1 MAHSHHHHDHD
12 LEIEELA
19 IGPSSRTR
27 RTRMTERHRRL
38 VRETTLQPSN
48 LILPL
53 FVVEDKPS
61 FRKSIDSMPGVEQL
75 GIDGI
80 LRNSEAALEA
90 RLGGIILFGIPEN
103 KDEYG
108 SEAYNDQGVIQN
120 AVRQIKKRFPE
131 LLVATDV
138 CLCEYTEHGHCG
150 VVERNR
156 NGEIEIVNDKTVELL
171 VREAVSHAEAGS
183 DLISPSDM
191 MDGRIG
197 AIRDALDQSGFST
210 LPIMSYSAKY
220 ASGLYGPFR
229 DAAGST
235 PSFGD
240 RRSHQMDVANS
251 DEALRVV
258 QRDIEEG
265 ADIVM
270 VKPAISSLDI
280 IRRIREQF
288 AMPTAAYQVS
298 GEYSMIK
305 AAGRNDWIDEERVML
320 ESLTSIKRAG
330 ASIILTYFALQA
342 ADVIRSRDL

>member
-1 MAHSHHHHDHD
+1 MHNHNHELD
-12 LEIEELA
+12 IEELTIPA
-19 IGPSSRTR
+19 SSRTR

-38 VRETTLQPSN
+38 VRETILSPSN
-48 LILPL
+48 FILPL
-53 FVVEDKPS
+53 FVAEAAAN
-61 FRKSIDSMPGVEQL
+61 FRNPIDAMPGVEQL

-80 LRNSEAALEA
+80 LSHSESALKVG
-90 RLGGIILFGIPEN
+90 LGGIILFGIPKH
-103 KDEYG
+103 KDEFG
-108 SEAYNDQGVIQN
+108 SEAYNDKGVIQN
-120 AVRQIKKRFPE
+120 AVREIKKRFPD
-131 LLVATDV
+131 LLIATDV

-150 VVERNR
+150 VVEHNR
-156 NGEIEIVNDKTVELL
+156 NGEIEIVNDATVELL

-183 DLISPSDM
+183 DLICPSDM
-191 MDGRIG
+191 MDGRVG
-197 AIRDALDQSGFST
+197 AIRDALDQSGFES

-251 DEALRVV
+251 DEAMRVV

-280 IRRIREQF
+280 IRRVREQF
-288 AMPTAAYQVS
+288 LIPVAAYQVS

-305 AAGRNDWIDEERVML
+305 AAGKNGWIDEDRVMM

-330 ASIILTYFALQA
+330 ASIILSYFALQA
-342 ADVIRSRDL
+342 SEFLRQN

>member
-1 MAHSHHHHDHD
+1 MHNHELD
-12 LEIEELA
+12 IEELTIPA
-19 IGPSSRTR
+19 SSRMR

-38 VRETTLQPSN
+38 VRETILSPSN
-48 LILPL
+48 FVLPL
-53 FVVEDKPS
+53 FLAEAAAN
-61 FRKSIDSMPGVEQL
+61 FRKPIDAMPGVEQL

-80 LRNSEAALEA
+80 LQQCESAVKAG
-90 RLGGIILFGIPEN
+90 LGGIILFGIPEH
-103 KDEYG
+103 KDEFG
-108 SEAYNDQGVIQN
+108 SEAYNDQGIIQN
-120 AVRQIKKRFPE
+120 AVRDIKKRFPE

-156 NGEIEIVNDKTVELL
+156 NGEVEILNDKTVELL

-183 DLISPSDM
+183 DLICPSDM
-191 MDGRIG
+191 MDGRVG
-197 AIRDALDQSGFST
+197 AIRDALDQSGFES

-251 DEALRVV
+251 DEAMRVV

-280 IRRIREQF
+280 VRRVREQF
-288 AMPTAAYQVS
+288 LVPVAAYQVS

-305 AAGRNDWIDEERVML
+305 AAGQNGWIDEDRVMM
-320 ESLTSIKRAG
+320 ESLISIKRAG
-330 ASIILTYFALQA
+330 ASIILTYFALEA
-342 ADVIRSRDL
+342 ANLL

>member
-1 MAHSHHHHDHD
+1 MHTHADETD
-12 LEIEELA
+12 DMLVPA
-19 IGPSSRTR
+19 SSRTR
-27 RTRMTERHRRL
+27 RTRMTERHRQL
-38 VRETTLQPSN
+38 VRETALAPSN
-48 LILPL
+48 FILPL
-53 FVVEDKPS
+53 FVVEGAAN
-61 FRKSIDSMPGVEQL
+61 FRKPIASMPGVEQL
-75 GIDGI
+75 GIEGI
-80 LRNSEAALEA
+80 LARCEAALRA
-90 RLGGIILFGIPEN
+90 QLGGVILFGIPEE
-103 KDEYG
+103 KDEFG
-108 SEAYNDQGVIQN
+108 SEAYNDRGVIQN
-120 AVRQIKKRFPE
+120 ALREIKQRFPE

-150 VVERNR
+150 VIERNR
-156 NGEIEIVNDKTVELL
+156 NGQIEIVNDKSVELL

-183 DLISPSDM
+183 DLICPSDM
-191 MDGRIG
+191 MDGRVG
-197 AIRDALDQSGFST
+197 AIRDVLDVSGFAS

-240 RRSHQMDVANS
+240 RRSHQMDVANT
-251 DEALRVV
+251 DEAMRVV

-288 AMPTAAYQVS
+288 LVPVAAYQVS

-305 AAGRNDWIDEERVML
+305 AAGANGWIDEERVMM
-320 ESLTSIKRAG
+320 ESLLSIRRAG
-330 ASIILTYFALQA
+330 ASIILTYFALEA
-342 ADVIRSRDL
+342 AKKM

>member
-1 MAHSHHHHDHD
+1 MHDHHHDLD
-12 LEIEELA
+12 IEALTIPA
-19 IGPSSRTR
+19 SSRTR
-27 RTRMTERHRRL
+27 RTRMTERHRSL
-38 VRETTLQPSN
+38 VRETILSPSN

-53 FVVEDKPS
+53 FVAEAPTN
-61 FRKSIDSMPGVEQL
+61 FRKPIDAMPGVEQL
-75 GIDGI
+75 GMEGT
-80 LRNSEAALEA
+80 LAQSESALKA
-90 RLGGIILFGIPEN
+90 GLGGIILFGIPEH
-103 KDEYG
+103 KDEFG
-108 SEAYNDQGVIQN
+108 SQAYNEHGVIQN
-120 AVRQIKKRFPE
+120 AIREIKKRFPE
-131 LLVATDV
+131 LLIATDV

-156 NGEIEIVNDKTVELL
+156 NGEIEIANDATVELL

-183 DLISPSDM
+183 DLIAPSDM
-191 MDGRIG
+191 MDGRVG
-197 AIRDALDQSGFST
+197 AIRDALDQSGFES

-251 DEALRVV
+251 DEAMRVV

-280 IRRIREQF
+280 IRRVREQF
-288 AMPTAAYQVS
+288 LVPVAAYQVS

-305 AAGRNDWIDEERVML
+305 AAGKNGWIDEERVMM

-330 ASIILTYFALQA
+330 ASIILTYFALEA
-342 ADVIRSRDL
+342 ARICSRDL

>member
-1 MAHSHHHHDHD
+1 MSNHHHE
-12 LEIEELA
+12 LQTSEIT
-19 IGPSSRTR
+19 IPPTSRTR
-27 RTRMTERHRRL
+27 RTRMTERHRSL
-38 VRETTLQPSN
+38 VRETVLSPNN

-53 FVVEDKPS
+53 FAIEGKANVRNP
-61 FRKSIDSMPGVEQL
+61 IDAMPGVEQL
-75 GIDGI
+75 GMDGI
-80 LRNSEAALEA
+80 LEQSEAALRA
-90 RLGGIILFGIPEN
+90 GLGGIILFGIPEH
-103 KDEYG
+103 KDKFG
-108 SEAYNDQGVIQN
+108 SEAYNDRGVIQKT
-120 AVRQIKKRFPE
+120 VTEIKKRFPD

-150 VVERNR
+150 VIEKTE

-191 MDGRIG
+191 MDGRVG
-197 AIRDALDQSGFST
+197 AIRDALDQSGYES

-229 DAAGST
+229 DAAGSA

-251 DEALRVV
+251 DEAMRVV

-280 IRRIREQF
+280 IRRVREQF
-288 AMPTAAYQVS
+288 LVPVAAYQVS

-305 AAGRNDWIDEERVML
+305 AAAQNGWIDEERVMM
-320 ESLTSIKRAG
+320 ESLLSIKRAG
-330 ASIILTYFALQA
+330 ASIILTYFALEA
-342 ADVIRSRDL
+342 ARIRSRGR

>member
-1 MAHSHHHHDHD
+1 MHNHE
-12 LEIEELA
+12 LEIEELLIPA
-19 IGPSSRTR
+19 TSRTR

-38 VRETTLQPSN
+38 VRETKLSPSN
-48 LILPL
+48 FILPL
-53 FVVEDKPS
+53 FVAEAPANY
-61 FRKSIDSMPGVEQL
+61 RKAIDAMPGVEQM
-75 GIDGI
+75 GMNGI
-80 LRNSEAALEA
+80 LQHSESALKA
-90 RLGGIILFGIPEN
+90 GLGGIILFGIPSH
-103 KDEYG
+103 KDGVG
-108 SEAYNDQGVIQN
+108 SEASNDAGVIQK
-120 AVRQIKKRFPE
+120 ALREIKKRLPE

-138 CLCEYTEHGHCG
+138 CLCEYTDHGHCG

-156 NGEIEIVNDKTVELL
+156 SGEIEIVNDKTVELL

-191 MDGRIG
+191 MDGRVG
-197 AIRDALDQSGFST
+197 AIRDALDQAGFES

-229 DAAGST
+229 DAAGSA

-251 DEALRVV
+251 DEAMRVV

-280 IRRIREQF
+280 IRRVREQF
-288 AMPTAAYQVS
+288 LLPVAAYQVS

-305 AAGRNDWIDEERVML
+305 AAGNNGWIDEERVMM

-342 ADVIRSRDL
+342 AALL

>member
-1 MAHSHHHHDHD
+1 MHNHDHELD
-12 LEIEELA
+12 IEELTIPA
-19 IGPSSRTR
+19 SSRTR
-27 RTRMTERHRRL
+27 RTRMTERHRSL
-38 VRETTLQPSN
+38 VRETMLSPSN
-48 LILPL
+48 FILPL
-53 FVVEDKPS
+53 FVAEAS
-61 FRKSIDSMPGVEQL
+61 ANFRKSIDAMPGVEQL
-75 GIDGI
+75 GMEGI
-80 LRNSEAALEA
+80 LAQSESALKA
-90 RLGGIILFGIPEN
+90 GLGGIILFGIPEH
-103 KDEYG
+103 KDEFG
-108 SEAYNDQGVIQN
+108 SEAYNEHGVIQN
-120 AVRQIKKRFPE
+120 AVREIKKRFPT

-156 NGEIEIVNDKTVELL
+156 NGEIEIVNDATIELL

-183 DLISPSDM
+183 DLIAPSDM
-191 MDGRIG
+191 MDGRVG
-197 AIRDALDQSGFST
+197 AIRDALDQSGFES

-251 DEALRVV
+251 DEAMRVV

-280 IRRIREQF
+280 IRRVREQF
-288 AMPTAAYQVS
+288 LVPVAAYQVS

-305 AAGRNDWIDEERVML
+305 AAGKNGWIDEERVMM

-330 ASIILTYFALQA
+330 ASIILTYFALNA
-342 ADVIRSRDL
+342 AIALRSRTF